1 MLTRLIF
8 VLKNKE
14 LQEKLEENF
23 SFSDIQVEGCGQR
36 RNPWQKVVQSC
47 ADIIVI
53 SEAFIPR
60 PIESGLA
67 MLNNL
72 PETPTTVIIHDSD
85 SSEEHAKLMGA
96 GADVVLYSGISLNS
110 LVDAIEATIESR
122 RQLRQFDRFDRKD
135 PETPKLRD
143 FISYS
148 EVMQMFINE
157 VRQVAPSNS
166 IILIMGETGVGKE
179 HLAKA
184 IHAESPRANGP
195 FVALNTAALPE
206 QLLESELFGHTR
218 GAFTGATRSRRGAF
232 ELAHGGTIFL
242 DEIGEMPL
250 HLQAKLLRVL
260 QDYEVKPVGA
270 EKSLWVDVRVIAA
283 TNRDLEEEVVQ
294 GNFRK
299 DLYYRLSVMT
309 LAIPPLRDR
318 REDIPA
324 LARRFINYYKYRIGR
339 EVSQISEAAMQAL
352 CRYDWPGNV
361 RELMNVIERS
371 MLIGKTDEI
380 GLQNLPSVFHADLSP
395 IGYVLPNDTGAPVS
409 WKNKTLPEVK
419 KEVMD
424 QVERLYIQ
432 AILGETQGRINKA
445 AHMAGIHPRGLHNK
459 MKQLGIKKEDFK
471 KR

>member
-1 MLTRLIF
+1 MLTRLVFSI
-8 VLKNKE
+8 KNND
-14 LQEKLEENF
+14 LQDKLEESF
-23 SFSDIQVEGCGQR
+23 SRSDIQVECCGQR
-36 RNPWQKVVQSC
+36 RNSWQRVVQSC

-53 SEAFIPR
+53 SGALIPS
-60 PIESGLA
+60 PIESGVA

-72 PETPTTVIIHDSD
+72 PETPTTVILHESD
-85 SSEEHAKLMGA
+85 SPEEHAKLMGT

-110 LVDAIEATIESR
+110 LVDAIEATIDSR
-122 RQLRQFDRFDRKD
+122 RQLRQFDRIDRK
-135 PETPKLRD
+135 PHESPKLSD
-143 FISYS
+143 FVSFS
-148 EVMQMFINE
+148 EVMQIFIDE
-157 VRQVAPSNS
+157 VLQVAPSNS
-166 IILIMGETGVGKE
+166 IVLILGETGVGKE

-184 IHAESPRANGP
+184 IQAESPRANGP

-270 EKSLWVDVRVIAA
+270 EKSIWVDVRVIAA
-283 TNRDLEEEVVQ
+283 SNRDLEEEVAK

-309 LAIPPLRDR
+309 LTIPPLRDR

-324 LARRFINYYKYRIGR
+324 LARRFINHYRYKIGR
-339 EVSQISEAAMQAL
+339 DVGHISETAMQAL
-352 CRYDWPGNV
+352 CDYSWPGNV

-371 MLIGKTDEI
+371 MLIGKSDEI
-380 GLQNLPSVFHADLSP
+380 TIQDLPSVFHAGSSP
-395 IGYVLPNDTGAPVS
+395 SGYILPNGNEAPLL
-409 WKNKTLPEVK
+409 WKDKTLPQVKEEVLA
-419 KEVMD
+419 
-424 QVERLYIQ
+424 QVERLYIEM
-432 AILGETQGRINKA
+432 ILKETKGRINKA
-445 AHMAGIHPRGLHNK
+445 AHIAGIHPRGLYNK
-459 MKQLGIKKEDFK
+459 MKQLGLKKEAFK
-471 KR
+471 NK